1 MTAYHWQ
8 VTLSDTETIAIE
20 RALWL
25 LINQDF
31 PGKDTALEDAAR
43 AILSRLQ
50 QQPVRLRKPTVTGSN
65 GQ

>member
-31 PGKDTALEDAAR
+31 SGKDTALEDAAR

-50 QQPVRLRKPTVTGSN
+50 QQPVRVRKPTVTGSN